1 MSRESRG
8 FSNDRYSNALIYLL
22 FKDYKAEWQVE
33 DGLNQHPEGLNFYE
47 WLEKYQLVESE
58 NETEHL

>member
-1 MSRESRG
+1 MI
-8 FSNDRYSNALIYLL
+8 DIQNALIYLL